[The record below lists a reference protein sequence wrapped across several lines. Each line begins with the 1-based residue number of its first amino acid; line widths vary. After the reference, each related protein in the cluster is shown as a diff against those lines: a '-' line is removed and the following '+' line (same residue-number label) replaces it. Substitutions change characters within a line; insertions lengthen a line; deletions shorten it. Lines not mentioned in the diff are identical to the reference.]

1 MTERTIPSDRRLP
14 WRFESRLAASGTGR
28 QRAGVDP
35 KRKLCIMSPYPMGR
49 LQLRALAYNLANF
62 LRTLALPAEMESRSL
77 TTLREKV
84 VKIGAK
90 AIAHTRFSVF
100 QMAEADVLRDL
111 FRRILEAID
120 ELQPRELARC

>member
-1 MTERTIPSDRRLP
+1 
-14 WRFESRLAASGTGR
+14 
-28 QRAGVDP
+28 
-35 KRKLCIMSPYPMGR
+35 MGR
-49 LQLRALAYNLANF
+49 LQLRALAYNVANF
-62 LRTLALPAEMESRSL
+62 LRTLALLAEMESRSL

-90 AIAHTRFSVF
+90 AIAHTRFRVL